1 MKVVLL
7 SSRSAPARWLA
18 GALSLWL
25 AVSPMS
31 AFGLG
36 DTPGSAAKS
45 TSSSTQKTSK
55 KSSTHTAASKKSKAR
70 KSTHQRRSSIHRR
83 KRRPSAKARRIRRA
97 FVASEELR
105 PMAQQLIAMRTPE
118 AYNGV
123 AAYAHKHTGDAA
135 ATAYLA
141 LGYAYLLDKKY
152 PDAIANLQHARRAGN
167 ALDDYAEYFEVK
179 AEIAADDNKEAA
191 KLVHGFEKRF
201 PSSIFNDQI
210 PELEASAYI
219 GMNDAAAA
227 ERVLNA
233 AASTSSAR
241 RPGLELARAQVAE
254 KLNQNATAISL
265 YKHLLLTF
273 PLSSEAST
281 ASDRLKALGADDTL
295 TFAEM
300 RSLADAYYRAHRYR
314 EASSAFHSLAGK
326 SGLDTN
332 TRNSFLV
339 SAADCDRKLN
349 KLSIDDAEA
358 LPDTQDENGAH
369 RMYLLM
375 ELARDRSDT
384 DTQQA
389 IVSQMETRFPSS
401 PWLAEALFSSGNM
414 YLLKRDYPKAI
425 EYYGYLAD
433 HLPANKYAATAN
445 WRAGWLNYRLNK
457 VAEASRLFDAQINR
471 YPSANETV
479 SALYWRGRLYETRD
493 HNPAHAVSNY
503 RAIVRTYQHYYYA
516 QLARERLATL
526 GNTQPADTPILDQ
539 FQPAAPPELDDSFPE
554 DSEHLAKAKLLAN
567 AGLNSYIDDEI
578 SADPDSKNWSA
589 LAEAQIYASYGE
601 TYRALRSLKR
611 ALPSAASTPFKSIP
625 YVYWRILFPE
635 PYWTTIKTESAKY
648 NLDPYLVASLIRQ
661 ESEFNPT
668 VVSYANAY
676 GLMQLLPS
684 VGREMA
690 RKEGMRN
697 FRTFQLLDPQINI
710 KLGTRY
716 LRQMID
722 QFGGVTE
729 YALAAYNAGGSRV
742 ADWRDAGTYQGMDE
756 FIESIPFTQTREYVQ
771 AILRNIEIYKGLA
784 NAGNLSAATTGDRS
798 SLN

>member
-1 MKVVLL
+1 
-7 SSRSAPARWLA
+7 
-18 GALSLWL
+18 
-25 AVSPMS
+25 
-31 AFGLG
+31 
-36 DTPGSAAKS
+36 
-45 TSSSTQKTSK
+45 
-55 KSSTHTAASKKSKAR
+55 
-70 KSTHQRRSSIHRR
+70 
-83 KRRPSAKARRIRRA
+83 
-97 FVASEELR
+97 
-105 PMAQQLIAMRTPE
+105 MAQQLIAMRTPE
-118 AYNGV
+118 AYSGV
-123 AAYAHKHTGDAA
+123 EAYARKHTGDAA

-152 PDAIANLQHARRAGN
+152 ADAVINLQRARRAGN
-167 ALDDYAEYFEVK
+167 ALDDYAEYFETK
-179 AEIAADDNKEAA
+179 ADLAAGNNAEAA
-191 KLVHGFEKRF
+191 KLVHGFNTRF
-201 PSSIFNDQI
+201 PGSIFNDQI
-210 PELEASAYI
+210 PEMEASAYL
-219 GMNDAAAA
+219 GMNDAASAQ
-227 ERVLNA
+227 RVLNE
-233 AASTSSAR
+233 AASATAAR
-241 RPGLELARAQVAE
+241 LPGFDLARAQVAE
-254 KLNQNATAISL
+254 QLNQKPQAIAL
-265 YKHLLLTF
+265 YKRLLLSS
-273 PLSSEAST
+273 PLTSEAST
-281 ASDRLKALGADDTL
+281 ASDRLKALGADDSL
-295 TFAEM
+295 TTSEM

-314 EASSAFHSLAGK
+314 EAGSEYHALA
-326 SGLDTN
+326 TN
-332 TRNSFLV
+332 TAIDKDARNGFLV

-349 KLSIDDAEA
+349 KLSVDDAEA
-358 LPDTQDENGAH
+358 LPDTPDENGAH

-384 DTQQA
+384 DTQQS
-389 IVSQMETRFPSS
+389 IVNQMETRFPKSS
-401 PWLAEALFSSGNM
+401 WLAEALFSSGNM
-414 YLLKRDYPKAI
+414 YLLRRDYPKAI

-433 HLPANKYAATAN
+433 HLPDNKYAATAN
-445 WRAGWLNYRLNK
+445 WRAGWLNYRLGNYA
-457 VAEASRLFDAQINR
+457 VASRIFDTQIDR

-479 SALYWRGRLYETRD
+479 SALYWRGRLYETQD

-516 QLARERLATL
+516 QLSRERLAAL
-526 GNTQPADTPILDQ
+526 GNTQPADTPVLDQ
-539 FQPAAPPELDDSFPE
+539 FQPAAAPELDDSFPE

-567 AGLNSYIDDEI
+567 AGLNNYIDDEI

-601 TYRALRSLKR
+601 TFRALRSLKR
-611 ALPSAASTPFKSIP
+611 ALPSAASTSFKSIP
-625 YVYWRILFPE
+625 YVYWRILYPE
-635 PYWTTIKTESAKY
+635 PYWSTIKMESAKY

-668 VVSYANAY
+668 VVSYADAY

-756 FIESIPFTQTREYVQ
+756 FVESIPFTQTREYVQ
-771 AILRNIEIYKGLA
+771 SILRNIEIYKGLA
-784 NAGNLSAATTGDRS
+784 NAANQNTVASSDRS
-798 SLN
+798 SMR

>member
-1 MKVVLL
+1 MKVV
-7 SSRSAPARWLA
+7 SSPRSTPARWLA
-18 GALSLWL
+18 GVLSLWL
-25 AVSPMS
+25 AASPMS
-31 AFGLG
+31 ALAWG
-36 DTPGSAAKS
+36 DVSETAPKAATSAS
-45 TSSSTQKTSK
+45 QKT
-55 KSSTHTAASKKSKAR
+55 TR
-70 KSTHQRRSSIHRR
+70 KSTTHKTKAKKSTRHKQTSSHRR

-97 FVASEELR
+97 FVASSELR

-123 AAYAHKHTGDAA
+123 EAYARKHTGDAA

-152 PDAIANLQHARRAGN
+152 ADAIINLQHARRAGN
-167 ALDDYAEYFEVK
+167 ALDDYAEYFETK
-179 AEIAADDNKEAA
+179 ADIAAGDNAEAA
-191 KLVHGFEKRF
+191 KLVRGFDKRF
-201 PSSIFNDQI
+201 PGSIFNDQI
-210 PELEASAYI
+210 PELEASALL

-227 ERVLNA
+227 QRVLNA
-233 AASTSSAR
+233 AASTSAAG
-241 RPGLELARAQVAE
+241 RPGFELARAQIAE
-254 KLNQNATAISL
+254 QLNQNAAAISI
-265 YKHLLLTF
+265 YKHLLLGR

-281 ASDRLKALGADDTL
+281 ASDRLKALGAANTL
-295 TFAEM
+295 TLAEM

-314 EASSAFHSLAGK
+314 EASSEYHALA
-326 SGLDTN
+326 SRTGLDDT
-332 TRNSFLV
+332 TRDGFLV

-349 KLSIDDAEA
+349 KLSVSDAEA
-358 LPDTQDENGAH
+358 LPDTPDENGAH

-375 ELARDRSDT
+375 ELARDRADT
-384 DTQQA
+384 DMQQS
-389 IVSQMETRFPSS
+389 IVGQMETRFPKS

-414 YLLKRDYPKAI
+414 YLLRRDYPKAI

-433 HLPANKYAATAN
+433 HLPDNKYAATAN
-445 WRAGWLNYRLNK
+445 WRAGWLNYRLGNF
-457 VAEASRLFDAQINR
+457 AEASRLFDAQINR

-516 QLARERLATL
+516 QLSRDRLAAL

-601 TYRALRSLKR
+601 TFRALRALKR

-635 PYWTTIKTESAKY
+635 PYWSTIKAESTKY

-690 RKEGMRN
+690 RKEGIRN

-729 YALAAYNAGGSRV
+729 YALAAYNAGGNRV
-742 ADWRDAGTYQGMDE
+742 SDWRDAGTYQGMDE
-756 FIESIPFTQTREYVQ
+756 FVESIPFTQTREYVEG
-771 AILRNIEIYKGLA
+771 ILRNMEIYKGLA
-784 NAGNLSAATTGDRS
+784 TVASQGNVASDDRS
-798 SLN
+798 SLK